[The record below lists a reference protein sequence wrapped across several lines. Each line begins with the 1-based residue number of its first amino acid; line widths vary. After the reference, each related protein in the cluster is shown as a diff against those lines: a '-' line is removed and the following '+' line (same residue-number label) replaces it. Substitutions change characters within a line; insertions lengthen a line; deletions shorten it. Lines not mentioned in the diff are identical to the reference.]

1 MTVRTAELLMA
12 IIMGVFSVYLMIKST
27 ELEIGWVPREGP
39 GGGAWPFWL
48 SAGMLICC
56 AATLFRWFRR
66 TTPQSRSSEPFMDRK
81 TWQIFSI
88 TAGSLAVTLA
98 LVHVIGMYFALILFL
113 LFYLRVVGAHTW
125 KVVVPIAV
133 LLPVTTFFFFE
144 GLLKIILPKGYSE
157 PLFYPLYRL
166 IY

>member
-1 MTVRTAELLMA
+1 MSERTAELAMVVL
-12 IIMGVFSVYLMIKST
+12 MGVLSVALMFKSA
-27 ELEIGWVPREGP
+27 ELEIWWVHGEGP

-48 SAGMLICC
+48 ATGMLLACI
-56 AATLFRWFRR
+56 ATLVRWFRR
-66 TTPQSRSSEPFMDRK
+66 VTPQSRSDEPYMDGK
-81 TWQIFSI
+81 TVQIFSI
-88 TAGSLAVTLA
+88 TAGSLAVTLG
-98 LVHVIGMYFALILFL
+98 LVHVIGMYFALMIFL

-125 KVVVPIAV
+125 RLAITLALGFPIGS
-133 LLPVTTFFFFE
+133 FFFFE